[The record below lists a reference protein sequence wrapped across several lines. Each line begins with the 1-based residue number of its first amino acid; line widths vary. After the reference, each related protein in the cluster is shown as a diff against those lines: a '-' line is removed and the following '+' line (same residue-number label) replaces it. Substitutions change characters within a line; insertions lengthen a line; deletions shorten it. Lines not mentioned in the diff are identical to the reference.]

1 MKELKSVKGAL
12 DIFGLLLILLLFGF
26 FGAAPFWGYSHSWG
40 YGPSGFMG
48 IILLIVLLK
57 VLGVIS

>member
-1 MKELKSVKGAL
+1 MKGLDNRRGAL

-26 FGAAPFWGYSHSWG
+26 FGAAPFWSYSHSWG

-48 IILLIVLLK
+48 VILLIILLK
-57 VLGVIS
+57 VLNVI